1 MEAPQAAAKLNELI
15 VLDARPQKEWQQG
28 HIPDAISFCWE
39 DYTRTDA
46 TGVQW
51 RIFPPEELAKALG
64 SLGVSHMDAVL
75 VYGDGDTS
83 WGGEGWM
90 VWLLAWLGHQGPV
103 YFLDGGIQSWRET
116 KQPVSSDAGRKRSS
130 VEYQVNLQ
138 PQVNITATQ
147 LAADPGQFTLIDTRK
162 YLTEWLPGH
171 IPGAIHIPWEKF
183 YQGPH
188 RRILSPDSLKSLL
201 EQNGVD
207 FKKPVVYYCTAGI
220 RSGFAWMVHQLS
232 GLPATI
238 NFEGGTEEWG
248 KQQPLV
254 R

>member
-1 MEAPQAAAKLNELI
+1 MPSDEQKHGARRTSNIKRIFFLWIISLLMIVAPDSLRAFDLQRVEAPQAAAKLNDLI
-15 VLDARPQKEWQQG
+15 VFDARPQKEWQQG

-75 VYGDGDTS
+75 VYGDADTS

-147 LAADPGQFTLIDTRK
+147 LAADPGQFTLIDTR
-162 YLTEWLPGH
+162 
-171 IPGAIHIPWEKF
+171 
-183 YQGPH
+183 
-188 RRILSPDSLKSLL
+188 
-201 EQNGVD
+201 
-207 FKKPVVYYCTAGI
+207 
-220 RSGFAWMVHQLS
+220 
-232 GLPATI
+232 
-238 NFEGGTEEWG
+238 
-248 KQQPLV
+248 
-254 R
+254 